1 MDRAEPFVRER
12 REGLREPGNAA
23 EVAHRSPTRGA
34 HVLDR
39 RLEQALEALLDELA
53 DLGLHQ
59 LARDRE
65 VALGREPAE
74 ADRGAPQP
82 VRVA

>member
-12 REGLREPGNAA
+12 REGFREPGNAA
-23 EVAHRSPTRGA
+23 EVAHRSPTRGTY
-34 HVLDR
+34 VLDR
-39 RLEQALEALLDELA
+39 SSQEPFETLLDELA
-53 DLGLHQ
+53 DLGVHQ

-65 VALGREPAE
+65 VALGGEAPE
-74 ADRGAPQP
+74 ADRGATQP